1 MNEDQ
6 HEETI
11 EIVVDPAPET
21 EAEMP
26 KEPTYLWALLFNG
39 TPISSLE
46 ELLKIGSSAS
56 PEGKVD
62 DELALQVWEARKSFN
77 PESRISP
84 LIKLDPVFIAGVE
97 YVNMVQSDGLD
108 LALIGQSGKSIPE
121 IIVKATAG
129 ILLKDGLSDHFV
141 YLEDG
146 ELVVNPENPPTLDQG
161 NELLGRILQVKE
173 TGEKIGNYAAWT
185 LGMISDMLENHF
197 GENFDATVVMG
208 ATGATYNNYITSLT
222 VFREYWMRRR
232 LSLSYTHHKEVHYS
246 SLDDDQKEFVLD
258 VSEKLRLP
266 ISAQRKLMSFI
277 RIYGVEGNGIEES
290 DNIADLLDRIAVRS
304 TNRQFLFFMPNENQ
318 WRRYKGPFD
327 AIPPIARHIINLD
340 TRTIITNGNPIAI
353 DEWTPE
359 VRPTP
364 PARETATIEAEVVST
379 QEL

>member
-1 MNEDQ
+1 MNEN
-6 HEETI
+6 EEPV
-11 EIVVDPAPET
+11 EIVVEPAPEP
-21 EAEMP
+21 EPEMP
-26 KEPTYLWALLFNG
+26 KEPTYLWTLLHNG
-39 TPISSLE
+39 TPMSSFE
-46 ELLKIGSSAS
+46 EFVQIACKSS
-56 PEGKVD
+56 PDGKVED
-62 DELALQVWEARKSFN
+62 DLLTQVWNARTSYD
-77 PESRISP
+77 PDSRISA
-84 LIKLDPVFIAGVE
+84 LIKQDPLFLASVE
-97 YVNMVQSDGLD
+97 YVNMTTNDGLN
-108 LALIGQSGKSIPE
+108 LELIGQSGKSIPE

-173 TGEKIGNYAAWT
+173 TGERIGNYAAWT

-222 VFREYWMRRR
+222 VFREYWARRR
-232 LSLSYTHHKEVHYS
+232 MSLSYTHHKEVHYS
-246 SLDDDQKEFVLD
+246 SLDDTQKEFVLD
-258 VSEKLRLP
+258 ISEKLQLP

-277 RIYGVEGNGIEES
+277 RIYGAEGSGIEES

-304 TNRQFLFFMPNENQ
+304 TNRQFIFFMPNENQ
-318 WRRYKGPFD
+318 WRRYKGPYD

-340 TRTIITNGNPIAI
+340 TRTVITNGNPIAI

-364 PARETATIEAEVVST
+364 PVREAVTIEAEVVST
-379 QEL
+379 QEQ